1 MTTLER
7 PLPLNVVVS
16 ALVLCCVGGFAMGVT
31 NAMKIDR
38 GGLEVSKQPLAEVSG
53 VPVKDAAPALAYEP
67 PPVEKPKPK
76 AVEVQTAEQEAP
88 PVIEAPPV
96 AAPATTA
103 AATAAPAATKPVEP
117 PPPKSIE
124 DLY

>member
-1 MTTLER
+1 MTSLER
-7 PLPLNVVVS
+7 PLPLHVVVA
-16 ALVLCCVGGFAMGVT
+16 ALILCCGGGFAMGLT

-38 GGLEVSKQPLAEVSG
+38 GGAELSKQPLAEVSG

-76 AVEVQTAEQEAP
+76 AVEVQTVEQEAP
-88 PVIEAPPV
+88 APVIEAPPAAQ
-96 AAPATTA
+96 AAPAT
-103 AATAAPAATKPVEP
+103 APAAPKPAEP
-117 PPPKSIE
+117 TPPRSIE

>member
-7 PLPLNVVVS
+7 PLPLHVVLS
-16 ALVLCCVGGFAMGVT
+16 ALILCCVGGFAMGLT

-38 GGLEVSKQPLAEVSG
+38 GGSEVSKQPLAEVSG

-67 PPVEKPKPK
+67 PPVEAPKPK
-76 AVEVQTAEQEAP
+76 AVEVETTEQEAP
-88 PVIEAPPV
+88 APVIEAPP
-96 AAPATTA
+96 AAPPA
-103 AATAAPAATKPVEP
+103 AAEAPPKPAEP
-117 PPPKSIE
+117 QVPKSIE

>member
-16 ALVLCCVGGFAMGVT
+16 ALVLCCVGGFAMGLT
-31 NAMKIDR
+31 NALKIDR
-38 GGLEVSKQPLAEVSG
+38 GGVETSKQPLAEVSG

-76 AVEVQTAEQEAP
+76 AVEVETAEQEAP
-88 PVIEAPPV
+88 PVIEAPPA
-96 AAPATTA
+96 AAPATTPA
-103 AATAAPAATKPVEP
+103 AITAAPKPVEP
-117 PPPKSIE
+117 AAPKSIE

>member
-7 PLPLNVVVS
+7 PLPLHVVVS
-16 ALVLCCVGGFAMGVT
+16 ALVLCCVGGFAMGLT

-38 GGLEVSKQPLAEVSG
+38 GGVETSKQPLAEVSG

-76 AVEVQTAEQEAP
+76 AVEVQTVEQEAP
-88 PVIEAPPV
+88 APVIEAPPAAA
-96 AAPATTA
+96 AAPPPAE
-103 AATAAPAATKPVEP
+103 AAPKPAEP
-117 PPPKSIE
+117 QAPKSIE

>member
-7 PLPLNVVVS
+7 PLPLHVVVS
-16 ALVLCCVGGFAMGVT
+16 ALILCCVGGFAMGLT

-38 GGLEVSKQPLAEVSG
+38 GGTETSKQPLAEVSG

-76 AVEVQTAEQEAP
+76 AVEVETVEQEAP
-88 PVIEAPPV
+88 IAAPVVEAPPQTPP
-96 AAPATTA
+96 PA
-103 AATAAPAATKPVEP
+103 AAPAAPKPAEP
-117 PPPKSIE
+117 TPPRSIE

>member
-7 PLPLNVVVS
+7 PLPLHVVVS
-16 ALVLCCVGGFAMGVT
+16 ALILCCVGGFAMGVT

-38 GGLEVSKQPLAEVSG
+38 GGLETSKQPLAEVSG

-76 AVEVQTAEQEAP
+76 AVEVETAEQEAP
-88 PVIEAPPV
+88 IAAPVIEAPP
-96 AAPATTA
+96 A
-103 AATAAPAATKPVEP
+103 AAPAATPAAPKPAEP
-117 PPPKSIE
+117 TPPRSIE

>member
-16 ALVLCCVGGFAMGVT
+16 ALVLCCVGGFAMGLT

-38 GGLEVSKQPLAEVSG
+38 GGVETSKQPLAEVSG

-76 AVEVQTAEQEAP
+76 AVEVETAEQEAP
-88 PVIEAPPV
+88 AAVPVVEAPPPT
-96 AAPATTA
+96 ATPAV
-103 AATAAPAATKPVEP
+103 APAAAKPAEAP
-117 PPPKSIE
+117 PPRSIE

>member
-7 PLPLNVVVS
+7 PLPLHVVVS
-16 ALVLCCVGGFAMGVT
+16 ALILCCVGGFAMGVT

-38 GGLEVSKQPLAEVSG
+38 GGLETSKQPLAEVSG

-88 PVIEAPPV
+88 PVIEAPPAV
-96 AAPATTA
+96 APTA
-103 AATAAPAATKPVEP
+103 AATAPTAPKAAEP
-117 PPPKSIE
+117 QVPKSIE

>member
-7 PLPLNVVVS
+7 PLPLHVVVS
-16 ALVLCCVGGFAMGVT
+16 ALILCCVGGFAMGLT

-38 GGLEVSKQPLAEVSG
+38 GGSEISKQPLAEVSG

-67 PPVEKPKPK
+67 PPVEAPKPK
-76 AVEVQTAEQEAP
+76 AVEVQTVEQEAP
-88 PVIEAPPV
+88 PVIEAPPA
-96 AAPATTA
+96 AAPAP
-103 AATAAPAATKPVEP
+103 APAETAPKPADP
-117 PPPKSIE
+117 PPPRSIE

>member
-7 PLPLNVVVS
+7 PLPLHVVVS
-16 ALVLCCVGGFAMGVT
+16 ALILCCVGGFAMGIT

-38 GGLEVSKQPLAEVSG
+38 GGMETSKQPLAEVSG

-88 PVIEAPPV
+88 PVIEAPPA
-96 AAPATTA
+96 AAPIA
-103 AATAAPAATKPVEP
+103 AAVTPTATPKPVEP
-117 PPPKSIE
+117 APPKSIE

>member
-7 PLPLNVVVS
+7 PLPLHVVVS
-16 ALVLCCVGGFAMGVT
+16 ALILCCVGGFAMGVT

-38 GGLEVSKQPLAEVSG
+38 GGLETSKQPLAEVSG

-88 PVIEAPPV
+88 PVIEAPP
-96 AAPATTA
+96 A
-103 AATAAPAATKPVEP
+103 AAAMPVAPAAVKPAEP
-117 PPPKSIE
+117 PPPRSIE

>member
-7 PLPLNVVVS
+7 PLPLHVVVS
-16 ALVLCCVGGFAMGVT
+16 ALVLCCVGGFAMGLT

-38 GGLEVSKQPLAEVSG
+38 GGVETSKQPLAEVSG

-76 AVEVQTAEQEAP
+76 AAEVQTVEQEAP
-88 PVIEAPPV
+88 PVIEAPPAAAA
-96 AAPATTA
+96 AAPPPAE
-103 AATAAPAATKPVEP
+103 AAPKPAEP
-117 PPPKSIE
+117 QAPKSIE

>member
-7 PLPLNVVVS
+7 PLPLNVVLT
-16 ALVLCCVGGFAMGVT
+16 ALVLCCVGGFAFGLT

-38 GGLEVSKQPLAEVSG
+38 GGAETSTAPLAEVSG

-67 PPVEKPKPK
+67 PPVEAPKPK
-76 AVEVQTAEQEAP
+76 AVEVETTEQDAP
-88 PVIEAPPV
+88 APVIEAPP
-96 AAPATTA
+96 ATPAPAQPA
-103 AATAAPAATKPVEP
+103 AAASKPTDP

>member
-7 PLPLNVVVS
+7 PLPLHVVVS
-16 ALVLCCVGGFAMGVT
+16 ALILCCVGGFAMGIT

-38 GGLEVSKQPLAEVSG
+38 GGAELSKQPLAEVSG

-76 AVEVQTAEQEAP
+76 AVEVETAEQEAP
-88 PVIEAPPV
+88 IAAPVIETPP
-96 AAPATTA
+96 ASAPA
-103 AATAAPAATKPVEP
+103 AAPAAPKPAEP
-117 PPPKSIE
+117 TPPRSIE

>member
-7 PLPLNVVVS
+7 PLPLHVVVS
-16 ALVLCCVGGFAMGVT
+16 ALILCCVGGFAMGLT

-38 GGLEVSKQPLAEVSG
+38 GGSEVSKQPLAEVSG

-96 AAPATTA
+96 AAATPAPA
-103 AATAAPAATKPVEP
+103 AAPAPKPAEP
-117 PPPKSIE
+117 TPPKSIE

>member
-7 PLPLNVVVS
+7 PLPLHVVVS
-16 ALVLCCVGGFAMGVT
+16 ALILCCVGGFAMGVT

-38 GGLEVSKQPLAEVSG
+38 GGLETSKQPLAEVSG

-76 AVEVQTAEQEAP
+76 AVEVETAEQEAP
-88 PVIEAPPV
+88 IAAPVIEAPPV
-96 AAPATTA
+96 AAPA
-103 AATAAPAATKPVEP
+103 AAPAAPKPAEP
-117 PPPKSIE
+117 TPPRSIE

>member
-7 PLPLNVVVS
+7 PLPLHVVVS
-16 ALVLCCVGGFAMGVT
+16 ALILCCVGGFAMGVT

-38 GGLEVSKQPLAEVSG
+38 GGMETSKQPLAEVSG

-76 AVEVQTAEQEAP
+76 AVEVDTTEQDAP
-88 PVIEAPPV
+88 PVIEAPP
-96 AAPATTA
+96 
-103 AATAAPAATKPVEP
+103 AATPAPAATTAPAAPKPVEP
-117 PPPKSIE
+117 AAPKSIE